1 MINQDN
7 FKQFAKNASDLF
19 VLVGNVIDRVNAAE
33 SDIATTV
40 NNFNYGW
47 TVEKADAASVKYRGK
62 ALELLYK
69 SLQYLR
75 SPTADKKTFERDF
88 INEYDV
94 LEDEFSSEID
104 DVVEAEKKLDALY
117 KEYTETVKT
126 HARSE
131 SEKDE
136 WLEKASP
143 AYDVTPA
150 GLRKLIVE
158 FTDRFIDYPQSEI
171 SHEELKELVKDT
183 CNSTR
188 ISRKYTDDVNAL
200 LREYSFGDNPKK
212 VRREA
217 DALLLRV
224 LRDVNTHYNYD
235 GVVNTIEC
243 VIKRADHWLAG
254 VPENSFYRK
263 LFTDLHQKCIR
274 DVKLLTPQETDG
286 DPDYY
291 ASLYDQIGH
300 IEEYYKDTV
309 EAIKDCIL

>member
-7 FKQFAKNASDLF
+7 FKLFTKNASDLF
-19 VLVGNVIDRVNAAE
+19 TEIGKVIDRVNAAE
-33 SDIATTV
+33 FNIATTI
-40 NNFNYGW
+40 NNFNHGW
-47 TVEKADAASVKYRGK
+47 AVEKADTASEKYRGK

-69 SLQYLR
+69 SLQYLCNPVVDR
-75 SPTADKKTFERDF
+75 NAFERDF
-88 INEYDV
+88 VNEYEA

-104 DVVEAEKKLDALY
+104 DVIEDETKLDALY
-117 KEYTETVKT
+117 KEYVETVKT

-131 SEKDE
+131 REKDE
-136 WLEKASP
+136 WLGKAYP
-143 AYDVTPA
+143 AYDMTPTR
-150 GLRKLIVE
+150 LQKLTVE
-158 FTDRFIDYPQSEI
+158 FVDRSIDYPQSEI
-171 SHEELKELVKDT
+171 SPEELKELVKDA

-188 ISRKYTDDVNAL
+188 ISKKYTDDVNAL
-200 LREYSFGDNPKK
+200 LREYSFGDNPKE

-224 LRDVNTHYNYD
+224 LRDVNTYYNYD
-235 GVVNTIEC
+235 GVVRTIEC

-274 DVKLLTPQETDG
+274 DVKLFIPQETNG

-291 ASLYDQIGH
+291 ASLYDQISYG
-300 IEEYYKDTV
+300 EEYYKDTV